1 MKIQQHDGVVVDA
14 AAISAGLRQA
24 SARGRGVAEG
34 EGGAKSMG
42 SAALPPL
49 YIGPLGGAPSLGDGI
64 SKGGRRPKGGKG
76 LPCPPR
82 QGWRPHP

>member
-24 SARGRGVAEG
+24 STRGRGVARG

-42 SAALPPL
+42 AAALPPPL
-49 YIGPLGGAPSLGDGI
+49 YIGPLGGAPALGDGI
-64 SKGGRRPKGGKG
+64 S
-76 LPCPPR
+76 
-82 QGWRPHP
+82 